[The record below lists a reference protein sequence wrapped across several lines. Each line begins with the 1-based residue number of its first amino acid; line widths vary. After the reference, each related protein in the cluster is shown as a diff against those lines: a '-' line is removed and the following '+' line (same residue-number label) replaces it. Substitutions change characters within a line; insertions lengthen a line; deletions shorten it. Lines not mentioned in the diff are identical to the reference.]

1 MLKPSHLNTSEGL
14 SLPTNQLKR
23 LSFSSERAPKER
35 GGRGG
40 SGADSAVTHRTN
52 RDFCSHPCPPGSGG
66 PSARLREGHAGG
78 APPATPGGTGAP
90 LEACRGKPFP
100 AASSPLRPAA
110 RAAPRVLPR
119 GGGGGG
125 HVEAEPERAQ
135 PEGAQPEGA
144 GPARPAAAAP
154 RGAAAPP
161 ARRTALTC
169 GAARLLPGGLLK
181 KEVRAVKKN
190 SSDSS
195 SSRLLYP
202 LLMLL
207 VQVIGGGG
215 GCWWCWGRAAE
226 SAVPAAAW
234 GPAAAAPR
242 PARGVR
248 GGGGGAAAPAGPLPP
263 SLRSLPA
270 ARVLGQRRPRPPG
283 QQVRAAGGSFPGPRP
298 AECWLLHRLGPP
310 PPHLHAH
317 YSSEAAEGGPCWS
330 EKFPNL
336 SLIITQFHSS
346 MHCKSSH
353 LKKWLMAKY
362 WGELFPYSSSSD
374 PWNPAEQS
382 QPPAPQ
388 PPRCPAG
395 AAPRTIISTRTIK
408 SMEFI
413 APGCSEEGGL
423 WRLTR
428 D

>member
-1 MLKPSHLNTSEGL
+1 MLKPSHLNTSDGL

-23 LSFSSERAPKER
+23 LSFTSERAPRER

-40 SGADSAVTHRTN
+40 SGAGSAVTHCTN
-52 RDFCSHPCPPGSGG
+52 RDFWSHPLPAGQWGSLWERGT
-66 PSARLREGHAGG
+66 PAGTL
-78 APPATPGGTGAP
+78 PVTPGRTGAP

-100 AASSPLRPAA
+100 AASSPLHPAA

-125 HVEAEPERAQ
+125 HVEAEPEA
-135 PEGAQPEGA
+135 A
-144 GPARPAAAAP
+144 GPARPDPARPGAAAP

-161 ARRTALTC
+161 ARRAALTC

-234 GPAAAAPR
+234 GRAAAAPR

-248 GGGGGAAAPAGPLPP
+248 GGGGGAAAPAAPLPP

-270 ARVLGQRRPRPPG
+270 ARVPGQRRPARPG
-283 QQVRAAGGSFPGPRP
+283 AGEGCGGSVPVLTP
-298 AECWLLHRLGPP
+298 
-310 PPHLHAH
+310 
-317 YSSEAAEGGPCWS
+317 
-330 EKFPNL
+330 
-336 SLIITQFHSS
+336 
-346 MHCKSSH
+346 
-353 LKKWLMAKY
+353 
-362 WGELFPYSSSSD
+362 
-374 PWNPAEQS
+374 S
-382 QPPAPQ
+382 QP
-388 PPRCPAG
+388 RAG
-395 AAPRTIISTRTIK
+395 ASAP
-408 SMEFI
+408 
-413 APGCSEEGGL
+413 PC
-423 WRLTR
+423 
-428 D
+428 